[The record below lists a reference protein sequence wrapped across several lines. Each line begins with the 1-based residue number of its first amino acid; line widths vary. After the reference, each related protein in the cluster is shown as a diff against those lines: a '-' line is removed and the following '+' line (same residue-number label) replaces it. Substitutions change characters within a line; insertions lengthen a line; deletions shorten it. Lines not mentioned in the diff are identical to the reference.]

1 MCSDGISDNLYE
13 WEILNYLNEWINTKR
28 NNNNN
33 NVKNIASKLL
43 IKAKEVAF

>member
-1 MCSDGISDNLYE
+1 MEGDYILMCSDGISDNLYE

-33 NVKNIASKLL
+33 NVKKYC
-43 IKAKEVAF
+43 